1 MTTLLIVS
9 PHLDDAVLSCAGAI
23 HTHVRRGDQV
33 IVATV
38 FTQGHE
44 HAQRRAEDLR
54 AVASLG
60 AVALHLGLLD
70 APERLR
76 CDRTHRALVEEAPL
90 READV
95 AWVQGVIDA
104 AIRRVRPTQ
113 VWGPLGVGG
122 HIDHRVVHAALGA
135 HGSGAA
141 ASSDGVVFYEDRPY
155 AFLAGAVRRR
165 LSDLGLSLLGPPES
179 GTATARDLL
188 RAPDPA
194 IVREG
199 LQTLPHLRSH
209 LAEEDGGQ
217 RARSWLASRLCAVA
231 PEQDSH
237 HHVDPAGVVARVTC
251 HDAETAEAAAR
262 AMCLYESQI
271 PDLFGKPARVAS
283 ALRAAALGLAP
294 ATASSPSH
302 AERTFAIGAA
312 Q

>member
-54 AVASLG
+54 AVSSLG

-104 AIRRVRPTQ
+104 AIRRVKPTQ
-113 VWGPLGVGG
+113 VWAPLGVGG
-122 HIDHRVVHAALGA
+122 HIDHRVVHAALGG
-135 HGSGAA
+135 HTTVPSGVGS
-141 ASSDGVVFYEDRPY
+141 VLYEDRPY

-165 LSDLGLSLLGPPES
+165 LADLGLSLIGPPES

-199 LQTLPHLRSH
+199 LQTLPHLRSY
-209 LAEEDGGQ
+209 LAEEDGGM
-217 RARSWLASRLCAVA
+217 RARSWLASQLCAMA
-231 PEQDSH
+231 PDRESGPRLAG
-237 HHVDPAGVVARVTC
+237 VGVVARVTC

-262 AMCLYESQI
+262 AICMYESQI

-294 ATASSPSH
+294 ATASSPTH
-302 AERTFAIGAA
+302 AERTFEIGGVP
-312 Q
+312 